1 MTHVV
6 PDAQVDLHVRAQRLL
21 VLEHLSTQVAAEVP
35 LLGMDGHVT
44 ETD

>member
-21 VLEHLSTQVAAEVP
+21 VLEHLSAQVAAEVP
-35 LLGMDGHVT
+35 LLGMDAHVT